1 MYMSERG
8 KKNLPYSR
16 RPTSNNYVRNN
27 TINTQKKTL
36 NNNQSKDRFMKNSML
51 KLVGRVSLVAQ
62 W

>member
-36 NNNQSKDRFMKNSML
+36 NNNQE
-51 KLVGRVSLVAQ
+51 
-62 W
+62 